1 MATIKAKIRPSTVE
15 GKEGVIFYQIVHGRT
30 VRQIKTEY
38 TVHPHEWN
46 SKGYSTII
54 NDKDPERAKQ
64 LKLIND
70 KIGFDIRRLYQLAK
84 NLENRGRMNHCDDL
98 IMEYN
103 RQPKG
108 QTFFN
113 YFRTQI
119 TRLEELGRHGTAY
132 NYSAAFNSFY
142 RFRGGEDLIFDNI
155 ISELMEE
162 YEAYLKR
169 GKVSMNSSSFYI
181 RILRAVYNKAVD
193 KGIAEQ
199 QHPFKRVYTGIEKTI
214 KRALP
219 LKEIKRIKDYD
230 LSSNPNCD
238 YARNMFMFSFYT
250 RGMSFV
256 DMAYLRKSDVKN
268 GILSYR
274 RRKTGQLLHIKWEK
288 CMMEIVNRYFVDD
301 SIYLLPIINDN
312 AGKLNEHNRY
322 KNELY
327 RVNSWLKKLSEWI
340 SLPIPLTMY
349 VARHSWASAARTK
362 NIPISVISE
371 GMGHD
376 SETTTQIYLASLD
389 TSVVD
394 KANSV
399 ILRAL

>member
-1 MATIKAKIRPSTVE
+1 MATIKAKLRPSTVE
-15 GKEGVIFYQIVHGRT
+15 GKEGVIFYQVIHGRS
-30 VRQIKTEY
+30 VRQIKTDY
-38 TVHPHEWN
+38 SVHPHEWN
-46 SKGYSTII
+46 NKGSSAVI
-54 NDKDPERAKQ
+54 DESDPERAKQ

-84 NLENRGRMNHCDDL
+84 TLENRGRMNHCDDL
-98 IMEYN
+98 IMEYH

-113 YFRTQI
+113 YFRGQI
-119 TRLEELGRHGTAY
+119 KRLEELGRGGTSY
-132 NYSAAFNSFY
+132 NYSATFNSFFK
-142 RFRGGEDLIFDNI
+142 FRGGEDLIFDNLT
-155 ISELMEE
+155 SELMEE
-162 YEAYLKR
+162 YEAFLKSE
-169 GKVSMNSSSFYI
+169 KVSMNSSSFYM

-193 KGIAEQ
+193 KGITEQ
-199 QHPFKRVYTGIEKTI
+199 QHPFKRVYTGIEKTM

-219 LKEIKRIKDYD
+219 LKEIKRIKELD
-230 LSSNPNCD
+230 LSATSAME
-238 YARNMFMFSFYT
+238 YARDLFMLSFYT

-256 DMAYLRKSDVKN
+256 DMAHLRKSDIKS

-274 RRKTGQLLHIKWEK
+274 RRKTGQLLHIKWEA
-288 CMMEIVNRYFVDD
+288 CMQEIVNRYYIED
-301 SIYLLPIINDN
+301 SIYLLPVMHNI
-312 AGKLNEHNRY
+312 AGKPKEHNLY
-322 KNELY
+322 KGELCK
-327 RVNSWLKKLSEWI
+327 VNNSLKKIAESIKLAV
-340 SLPIPLTMY
+340 PLTMY

-376 SETTTQIYLASLD
+376 SEATTQIYLASLD

-399 ILRAL
+399 ILKAL